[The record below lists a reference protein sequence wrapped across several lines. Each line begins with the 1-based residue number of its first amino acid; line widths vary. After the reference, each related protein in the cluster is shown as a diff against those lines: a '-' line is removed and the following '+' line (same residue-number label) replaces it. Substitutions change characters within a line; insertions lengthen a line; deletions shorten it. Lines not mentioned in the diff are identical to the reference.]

1 MLVNTFLASLAA
13 KLAMATG
20 LAVATVT
27 TAGAAGVLP
36 EPAQK
41 AVASVVEAT
50 TPFALPDA
58 TADAVVDEVVDEVT
72 TTTLGTSTTVAGE
85 DDDEGTTDGT
95 RKENHGLCVSTVA
108 KNTPGGPD
116 KGKTVSSVA
125 RSDCGKTSTTVAPT
139 TTSSTTVTTLAPTT
153 THDGGRASPRAPPR
167 QRQGANSG
175 KLRRTAGKGRL
186 AGQEPLMAC
195 RAPGRAHELTR
206 TVAPPGRV
214 ILWRARCTLSPGGG
228 DQRPQRLQV
237 ERGAG
242 AEDEVLGAGVEVGV
256 DVVGVE
262 DHHRALD
269 LGRVA
274 PDAGAPARRAPCSW
288 PRTPRRG
295 RRCST
300 CRRTGRRGAG

>member
-41 AVASVVEAT
+41 VVASVVEAT

-58 TADAVVDEVVDEVT
+58 TGDVVGDVVDDVVGDVT
-72 TTTLGTSTTVAGE
+72 TTTLGTSTTIAG
-85 DDDEGTTDGT
+85 DDDAEGTTDVT

-139 TTSSTTVTTLAPTT
+139 TSSTTVTTLAPTT
-153 THDGGRASPRAPPR
+153 TTVAGVAPST
-167 QRQGANSG
+167 ANSG
-175 KLRRTAGKGRL
+175 KGNSGNSSNSGKGNS
-186 AGQEPLMAC
+186 GKN
-195 RAPGRAHELTR
+195 
-206 TVAPPGRV
+206 
-214 ILWRARCTLSPGGG
+214 
-228 DQRPQRLQV
+228 
-237 ERGAG
+237 
-242 AEDEVLGAGVEVGV
+242 
-256 DVVGVE
+256 
-262 DHHRALD
+262 
-269 LGRVA
+269 
-274 PDAGAPARRAPCSW
+274 
-288 PRTPRRG
+288 
-295 RRCST
+295 
-300 CRRTGRRGAG
+300 